1 MTPAFS
7 GELMLL
13 GWKESSTQGRTV
25 TFLLNEDDEVHPFKD
40 FATKSGKRAGH
51 RFMAVLV
58 PIGDDEQP
66 QEPSPVAEA
75 CALCR
80 DRDFWEWANQQGF
93 YSVDSEEGAKQFLY
107 DQLSIKSR
115 AEIATDPRA
124 LTRFKSIAA
133 EYRQS
138 RSVFKGNR

>member
-40 FATKSGKRAGH
+40 FSTKSGKRAGH

-58 PIGDDEQP
+58 PIGDDEKPEQT
-66 QEPSPVAEA
+66 ESLVKEA
-75 CALCR
+75 AVFCR
-80 DRDFWEWANQQGF
+80 DQDFWAWANTQGF
-93 YSVDSEEGAKQFLY
+93 YSVASEEDAKQFLY
-107 DQLSIKSR
+107 EQLSIQSR
-115 AEIATDPRA
+115 RALATDQRA
-124 LTRFKSIAA
+124 MSQFRLMAA
-133 EYRQS
+133 QYRES
-138 RSVFKGNR
+138 RSVF